1 MTEDTETDDPEQNVA
16 EDRDGSVERRRRP
29 DPVAEALGD
38 DELITSPEPVT
49 AAYSK
54 TEDLYDVSTWE
65 VRSRLDRLSVKIYDT
80 LTDDPRRT
88 LIALVTVLLALQ
100 VAVLL
105 YILLFVPE
113 FGFFA
118 LLSIIPAGLITAYIW
133 YRFSTPRKR
142 LKPILATFILS
153 MVLTGGAALSNEAFN
168 ALSFLVPFVG
178 GTLFF
183 FLVVAPGEEI
193 VKLLAVRLYAYRS
206 DDFRQVI
213 DGAIFGAVA
222 GLGFATAENLGY
234 IISNFGEQGAGIVFI
249 RALAGPG
256 HVVYSAF
263 AGYYLGLARFD
274 PDNAGPIIVKGL
286 LIAVLLHG
294 TYNSMLGILGSIG
307 GLGLIIPFIV
317 IFLGGALLL
326 LRRKLVRYRK
336 FDRRLRA
343 STAGEPARHGPVDGQ
358 ASVNFDFSDQFEELQ
373 SLHDKGF
380 LSDEEFEQKR
390 QELLDR
396 I

>member
-206 DDFRQVI
+206 DDFTRVI

-222 GLGFATAENLGY
+222 GLGFILASQFLGTVPVSVVGASGAIFAILGVLTVLNPGLKIYLYFFIPMPLWLFTLGFALLSVVFFLSPGTASSLGQGNVAHLAHLLGLVIGLGY
-234 IISNFGEQGAGIVFI
+234 GKHVQGQQRVPDRLQFG
-249 RALAGPG
+249 GPG
-256 HVVYSAF
+256 
-263 AGYYLGLARFD
+263 
-274 PDNAGPIIVKGL
+274 GP
-286 LIAVLLHG
+286 
-294 TYNSMLGILGSIG
+294 G
-307 GLGLIIPFIV
+307 GPGRRGGGRGPF
-317 IFLGGALLL
+317 
-326 LRRKLVRYRK
+326 
-336 FDRRLRA
+336 
-343 STAGEPARHGPVDGQ
+343 
-358 ASVNFDFSDQFEELQ
+358 
-373 SLHDKGF
+373 
-380 LSDEEFEQKR
+380 
-390 QELLDR
+390 
-396 I
+396 